1 MKKSGISPSC
11 PKTTLSS
18 KKPFCQGLRSQLVER
33 NCLGSCRKP
42 STMFKSKL
50 VHAVFL
56 WWLNERE
63 LEGSL
68 VQEQIQEI
76 LTKRRKKKHVPR
88 SYFCGETKSWEAS
101 QRPNRSTHVYRTMY
115 IFFAFISSKCSKQ
128 YCQYWLM
135 CPAKL
140 KHLKRH
146 PNRSQCSCGATSS
159 GMSANQ

>member
-115 IFFAFISSKCSKQ
+115 IFFCVYKFKMFKTVLSVLIDVPCETEASEKTPKSFP
-128 YCQYWLM
+128 M
-135 CPAKL
+135 
-140 KHLKRH
+140 
-146 PNRSQCSCGATSS
+146 
-159 GMSANQ
+159 